1 VSLVLLLSSPLT
13 RSTQALKLEDLKHV
27 AMLGSGAFGRVTLV
41 QYEGRYYAL
50 KALSKAHVVQTG
62 LQVWPAGLPASAGWR
77 C

>member
-1 VSLVLLLSSPLT
+1 M
-13 RSTQALKLEDLKHV
+13 EDLKHV